1 MKVLVLGSDG
11 YIGYPLT
18 IELLKTGYE
27 VMGLDDYSRRRRV
40 TEMGSESLTPIE
52 PAIMRKSHLGQTYD
66 NYYSEVGCSLGNDTS
81 GYIKS
86 ILASFQPK
94 TIVHLAEQ
102 PSAPW
107 SMISAET
114 CKQTQLSN
122 VLGTLDLLW
131 AMRDECPDA
140 HLIKIGTM
148 GEYGTP
154 DCDIPEG
161 MIPDKCMDKNTSI
174 GDALEDPADCP
185 MAGLPF
191 PRSPNSFYHLSKVH
205 DTHNIIFASKLWGL
219 TVTDIMQGIVFG
231 VKIDKEIDIEL
242 TRFDYDECFG
252 TVINRF
258 CAQAISGIPLTIYGG
273 GGQIRGLLPLV
284 DSIKCITL
292 LINNPPDRQTYR
304 TINQFGSISSINDL
318 AGDVMEEAEHFGLQV
333 QVRHLGNPRTE
344 SENHHFKPTNQT
356 LIDLGYYPSG
366 LKEQIGILIKDILQY
381 KDDVIQTVI
390 TPTISW
396 E

>member
-205 DTHNIIFASKLWGL
+205 DTHNIIFACKTWGL
-219 TVTDIMQGIVFG
+219 TATDIMQGIVYG
-231 VKIDKEIDIEL
+231 VRVEKEKGLDL

-252 TVINRF
+252 TVVNRF
-258 CAQAISGIPLTIYGG
+258 CTQAVAGLPMTVYGG
-273 GGQIRGLLPLV
+273 GGQVRGFLPLK
-284 DSIKCITL
+284 DSIRCLILAIT
-292 LINNPPDRQTYR
+292 NPPDAGAYR
-304 TINQFGSISSINDL
+304 TFNQFGTVVSVLELTQIIDT
-318 AGDVMEEAEHFGLQV
+318 EAQHYGFRPTIRQ
-333 QVRHLGNPRTE
+333 LGNPRTE
-344 SENHHFKPTNQT
+344 QENHYFNPTNKT
-356 LIDLGYYPSG
+356 LVDLGYTPSQMRD
-366 LKEQIGILIKDILQY
+366 QIGILIGDIIKY
-381 KDDVIQTVI
+381 KDDVIKTVI
-390 TPTISW
+390 NPTISW
-396 E
+396 A